1 MKKDIKCTLL
11 INESFCKCKHIKRS
25 MWGFGP
31 RHCAEYDGTVR
42 ICAYKEL
49 NVTEGGR
56 FLVKFVE
63 AEKDMFGRLSPND
76 FKSAKVSFPFENDND
91 TVMVNWDNGWS
102 SRINKKYLKFKHL
115 R

>member
-1 MKKDIKCTLL
+1 
-11 INESFCKCKHIKRS
+11 
-25 MWGFGP
+25 
-31 RHCAEYDGTVR
+31 
-42 ICAYKEL
+42 
-49 NVTEGGR
+49 
-56 FLVKFVE
+56 
-63 AEKDMFGRLSPND
+63 MFGRLSPND